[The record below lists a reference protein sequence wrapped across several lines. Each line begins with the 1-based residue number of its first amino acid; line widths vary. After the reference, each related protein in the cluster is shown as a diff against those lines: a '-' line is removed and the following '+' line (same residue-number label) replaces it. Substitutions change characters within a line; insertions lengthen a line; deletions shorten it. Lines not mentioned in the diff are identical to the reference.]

1 MARRLSRYVAVAMI
15 CATPLAA
22 QAQGPAPTLPQTAT
36 YQALVRVDSKT
47 APRRETERC
56 ASIGDPVAQTECI
69 TRFDDLRPKP

>member
-47 APRRETERC
+47 APRRET
-56 ASIGDPVAQTECI
+56 
-69 TRFDDLRPKP
+69 